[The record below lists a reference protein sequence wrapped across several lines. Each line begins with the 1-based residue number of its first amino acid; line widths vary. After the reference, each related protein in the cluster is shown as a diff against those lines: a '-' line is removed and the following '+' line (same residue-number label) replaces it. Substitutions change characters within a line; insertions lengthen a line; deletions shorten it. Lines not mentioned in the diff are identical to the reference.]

1 MLRFLCLIFTV
12 CSTAWIIHPPITVVG
27 VSAGCFMATQIH
39 FAYSMT
45 IKGMACIAGG
55 PFWCAQNNVEIA
67 LSSCMTGPPPDISY
81 LADVAIATA
90 ADGFLDPLV
99 GLADSRVWFYTALN
113 DTIVSSDVVF
123 ANYRLYQKFIHNP
136 ELLTIISNHSGEHSQ
151 VTATRGNDCMYLGE
165 PFINACGYDAAEE
178 QLNFLHGSVR
188 TGAAGTLYT
197 IPQPFAEGLG
207 PLAYL
212 WAPNTCLNTSCV
224 LNIAFHGC
232 EQTIADIG
240 LAFVE
245 DAGYNGFDNVM
256 TLYPQAVST
265 VINPRGCFDWWGYTG
280 STYASNVGVQMMAVR
295 QMIMN
300 IAGF

>member
-1 MLRFLCLIFTV
+1 MLRFLFLIFTA

-27 VSAGCFMATQIH
+27 VSAGCFMATQMH

-81 LADVAIATA
+81 LADIAVNTA
-90 ADGFLDPLV
+90 ADGFIDPLV
-99 GLADSRVWFYTALN
+99 GLADSRVWFYTAQN

-123 ANYRLYQKFIHNP
+123 ANYRLYQKLIHNP
-136 ELLTIISNHSGEHSQ
+136 GLLTIISNRSGEHAQ

-165 PFINACGYDAAEE
+165 PFINACGYDAAGE
-178 QLNFLHGSVR
+178 QIKFLHGSLR
-188 TGAAGTLYT
+188 TGAIGTLYT
-197 IPQPFAEGLG
+197 IPQPATYGLG

-212 WAPNTCLNTSCV
+212 WAPDACLNTSCT

-240 LAFVE
+240 LSFVE
-245 DAGYNGFDNVM
+245 DAGYNGFDNII

-265 VINPRGCFDWWGYTG
+265 VLNPRGCFDWWGYTG
-280 STYASNVGVQMMAVR
+280 SAYASNVGVQMMAVR